1 MYQKL
6 QGIIIR
12 RRRQELNWSQTTL
25 CAGIC
30 AVSHLS
36 KIEQGKA
43 EGSPEVLRLL
53 LQRLGVEWR
62 DDPDFCLEASRQVIF
77 VAVVSSYPTS
87 KSEAEK
93 LWFAVGVTSGS
104 VLSAPVGAAQPVRQ
118 LMAHITA
125 ARAASFPIY

>member
-36 KIEQGKA
+36 KNGKA
-43 EGSPEVLRLL
+43 EGSPEVLRLYCNAWESNGEMIL
-53 LQRLGVEWR
+53 
-62 DDPDFCLEASRQVIF
+62 
-77 VAVVSSYPTS
+77 TS
-87 KSEAEK
+87 A
-93 LWFAVGVTSGS
+93 
-104 VLSAPVGAAQPVRQ
+104 
-118 LMAHITA
+118 
-125 ARAASFPIY
+125 

>member
-12 RRRQELNWSQTTL
+12 RRRQELNWSQTAL

-53 LQRLGVEWR
+53 LQRL
-62 DDPDFCLEASRQVIF
+62 
-77 VAVVSSYPTS
+77 
-87 KSEAEK
+87 
-93 LWFAVGVTSGS
+93 
-104 VLSAPVGAAQPVRQ
+104 
-118 LMAHITA
+118 
-125 ARAASFPIY
+125 

>member
-1 MYQKL
+1 MGNTANLIERQRIDAMYQKL

-62 DDPDFCLEASRQVIF
+62 DDPDFCLEASAWFEEWYDRLFSGENI
-77 VAVVSSYPTS
+77 
-87 KSEAEK
+87 EK
-93 LWFAVGVTSGS
+93 LESALAQRQEEFQNSPFSWTGS
-104 VLSAPVGAAQPVRQ
+104 CSPG
-118 LMAHITA
+118 
-125 ARAASFPIY
+125 

>member
-62 DDPDFCLEASRQVIF
+62 DDPDFCLEASAWFEEWYDRLFSGENI
-77 VAVVSSYPTS
+77 
-87 KSEAEK
+87 EK
-93 LWFAVGVTSGS
+93 LESALAQRQEEFQNSPFSWTGS
-104 VLSAPVGAAQPVRQ
+104 CSPG
-118 LMAHITA
+118 
-125 ARAASFPIY
+125 